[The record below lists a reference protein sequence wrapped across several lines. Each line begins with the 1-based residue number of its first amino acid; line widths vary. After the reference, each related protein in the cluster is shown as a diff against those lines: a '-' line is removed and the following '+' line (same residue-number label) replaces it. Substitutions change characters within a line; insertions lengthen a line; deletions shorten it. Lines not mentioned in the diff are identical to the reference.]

1 MLFGSITNKTDSPW
15 SSRHRAYVKIS
26 VASVVVLVLSIVLF
40 NIWYEPPTCFDGKKN
55 QDEIGVDCGGQC
67 SQYLLCKQQ
76 VSGLDVLFAK
86 VFSISEGVWSAV
98 AYVQHTNNN
107 AYTNEARYKFEF
119 YDVDGKFIGERE
131 GSTFVGSEETRLV
144 VIESKLDLGERTPYR
159 VMFEWLDDPV
169 WRLYTPTR
177 NIVVEIVK
185 LNYGVE
191 IRAWLRNNQPVPV
204 KDVEVSVLVFDNT
217 ETAIAVSTT
226 YVEFVGP
233 RESVPISFSWPHYFD
248 KKITRT
254 EFHYRVKQPD

>member
-1 MLFGSITNKTDSPW
+1 MDSPW
-15 SSRHRAYVKIS
+15 SSRHRAYVNIGI
-26 VASVVVLVLSIVLF
+26 ASVFLLVLSIVLF
-40 NIWYEPPTCFDGKKN
+40 SIWYEPPTCFDQKQN

-67 SQYLLCKQQ
+67 SEFLLCAQQ
-76 VSGLDVLFAK
+76 VSGLDILFAK

-131 GSTFVGSEETRLV
+131 GSTYVGSEETRF
-144 VIESKLDLGERTPYR
+144 VIVESKLDLGERTPYR
-159 VMFEWLDDPV
+159 VMFEWLEDPV
-169 WRLYTPTR
+169 WHLYTPTK
-177 NIVVEIVK
+177 NIVVEEREIVR

-226 YVEFVGP
+226 FVEFVGP

>member
-1 MLFGSITNKTDSPW
+1 MLFGSTSNGMDSPW

-26 VASVVVLVLSIVLF
+26 IASVFLLVLSIVLF
-40 NIWYEPPTCFDGKKN
+40 SIWYEPPTCFDQKQN

-67 SQYLLCKQQ
+67 ALLC
-76 VSGLDVLFAK
+76 
-86 VFSISEGVWSAV
+86 AV

-107 AYTNEARYKFEF
+107 AYTKEARYKFEF

-131 GSTFVGSEETRLV
+131 GTTHVGSEETRF
-144 VIESKLDLGERTPYR
+144 VIVESKLDLGERTPYR
-159 VMFEWLDDPV
+159 VMFKWLNEPV
-169 WRLYTPTR
+169 WHRYAPTK
-177 NIVVEIVK
+177 NIVVEEREIVK

-204 KDVEVSVLVFDNT
+204 KDVEVAVLVFDNT

-226 YVEFVGP
+226 FVEFVGP